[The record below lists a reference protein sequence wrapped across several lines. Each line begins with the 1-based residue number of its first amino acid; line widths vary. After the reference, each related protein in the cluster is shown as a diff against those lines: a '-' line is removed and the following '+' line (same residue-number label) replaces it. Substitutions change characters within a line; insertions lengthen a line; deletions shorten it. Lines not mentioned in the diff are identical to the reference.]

1 MLSYYKLLLRRWML
15 AFAWCIAHANAFCHM
30 SLLTNHDLLFRRY
43 SISVGAVCSGPR
55 LDHDRRYRLVHRQ
68 AFGRSQKQRQ
78 CAASIGVLR
87 WLRVGI
93 LEQHPNCGAHDSHR
107 LALGKN
113 YSR

>member
-1 MLSYYKLLLRRWML
+1 MLAYYKLLMRRWML
-15 AFAWCIAHANAFCHM
+15 AWCIARSNAFCHM
-30 SLLTNHDLLFRRY
+30 SLLTNHHSLFCY

-78 CAASIGVLR
+78 CAALIGVLR

-113 YSR
+113 YSRE